1 MKILLLHTDYI
12 EYEAKEKAIDGADEI
27 DIKKD
32 RLDEALAV
40 FVAVEKDDEDAINET
55 VK

>member
-40 FVAVEKDDEDAINET
+40 F
-55 VK
+55 